1 MRRISPRQGV
11 FLAAIKRMRTALFV
25 LTLLVSASPA
35 AAGKK
40 AGVTM
45 PDQITVAGKTLV
57 LNGMGLREA
66 TFLDIDVYVAGLYIE
81 NVSSDPAT
89 ILASPGP
96 KQLVLRF
103 VRDVG
108 RKDIVEAWNN
118 GFHNNATV
126 PLPQL
131 RPRVNLLDSW
141 MPSFD
146 DGDTLTFT
154 YVPGGGVTVDI
165 NGKRKGVIQG
175 DDFAQSLFA
184 VWLGPKPPTKDLKR
198 GLLGNHKG
206 AR

>member
-1 MRRISPRQGV
+1 MR
-11 FLAAIKRMRTALFV
+11 AAIFLVV
-25 LTLLVSASPA
+25 LAFAAAPA

-45 PDQITVAGKTLV
+45 PDQVAVADKTLV
-57 LNGMGLREA
+57 LNGMGLREE
-66 TFLDIDVYVAGLYIE
+66 TILKIDVYVAGLYLE
-81 NVSSDPAT
+81 HVSSDPKE
-89 ILASPGP
+89 ILAMPGP
-96 KQLVLRF
+96 KRLVLRF

-108 RKDIVEAWNN
+108 RKDIVDAWNT

-131 RPRVNLLDSW
+131 RPRINLLDSW
-141 MPSFD
+141 MPGFD

-165 NGKRKGVIQG
+165 NGKRRGVIQG

-184 VWLGPKPPTKDLKR
+184 IWLGPKPPSGDLKK
-198 GLLGNHKG
+198 GLLGNHPVV
-206 AR
+206 R

>member
-1 MRRISPRQGV
+1 MRALLLLIT
-11 FLAAIKRMRTALFV
+11 LALTA
-25 LTLLVSASPA
+25 APA

-45 PDQITVAGKTLV
+45 PDQVTVAGKTLV

-66 TFLDIDVYVAGLYIE
+66 TILDIDVYVAGLYVE
-81 NVSSDPAT
+81 AVSSNPTAL
-89 ILASPGP
+89 LASPGP

-108 RKDIVEAWNN
+108 RKDIVEAWNS
-118 GFHNNATV
+118 GFRNNSTV

-131 RPRVNLLDSW
+131 RPRMALLDSW

-154 YVPGGGVTVDI
+154 YVPGGGVTIDI

-184 VWLGPKPPTKDLKR
+184 IWLGPKPPTSALKR
-198 GLLGNHKG
+198 GLLGNHKE
-206 AR
+206 AP